1 MSDVDFIFFCDFVVV
16 YLTPLISYNPFLNLP
31 MSNINFL
38 SIDQLNLQEFDSNS
52 ELIPLLT
59 PEDEEEMNNEEL
71 PASLPILPLRNTVL
85 FPGVVIPISAGRDKS
100 IKLINDA
107 NAGDK
112 IIGVVA
118 QKNEDI
124 EDPTKND
131 IHTIGT
137 VARILRVLKM
147 PDGNITVILQ
157 GKKRFEIDKVTSEK
171 PYISASIKEVEEKR
185 PGKHDTEFAA
195 IVESVKELAIEI
207 IKESPNIPTEATF
220 AIKNIESH
228 SFLINFVSSN
238 MNLSVIEKQ
247 NLLAMNTLKE
257 RALETLRFM
266 NVELQKL
273 ELKNDIQS
281 KVRFDLDQQQR
292 EYFLHQQMKTI
303 QEELGGV
310 SQEQELDEMRLKAK
324 SKKWDDKTKTH
335 FEKELTKMQRMNPQA
350 PDFGIQRN
358 YLELFLKL
366 PWNEFSK
373 DNFDLTRAQKILD
386 RDHFGLE
393 DVKKRM
399 IEHLAVLKLRN
410 DMKSPILCLTGPP
423 GVGKTSIGKSVAAA
437 LGREYVRI
445 SLGGLRDEAEIRGHR
460 KTYIGAMPGR
470 IIQSLK
476 KAGTSNPV
484 FVLDEIDKL
493 SNSNHGDPSSALLEV
508 LDPEQNNSFYDNF
521 LEYGYDLSKVMFIAT
536 SNNLSAIQPA
546 LRDRMEVIKMSGYTI
561 EEKVE
566 IARQH
571 LFPKQLA
578 AHGLTSKE
586 LTIGKKQLEKIVEG
600 YTRESGVRGLEA
612 KIAQVIRHAAKSVAM
627 EEEYNQKVTDED
639 IVQVLGAPRMARDK
653 SESNDVAG
661 VVTGLAWTAVGGDIL
676 FIESLLSPGKGT
688 MTITGNLG
696 TVMKESATIALEYIK
711 ANTTLLGLDS
721 DVISNYNIH
730 LHVPEGATPKDG
742 PSAGIAMLTSLV
754 SLFTQKKIK
763 KNMAMTGEITLR
775 GKVLPVGGI
784 KEKILAAKRANIKE
798 IILCSENKQDIDEI
812 KPDYIKGLTFHYV
825 KEMSEVLQI
834 AITDQKVKNAKK
846 L

>member
-1 MSDVDFIFFCDFVVV
+1 MSHHKI
-16 YLTPLISYNPFLNLP
+16 LTLDNL
-31 MSNINFL
+31 S
-38 SIDQLNLQEFDSNS
+38 LQEIDSDS
-52 ELIPLLT
+52 DLIPLLT

-71 PASLPILPLRNTVL
+71 PSSLPILPLRNMVL
-85 FPGVVIPISAGRDKS
+85 FPGVVIPITAGRDKS

-107 NAGDK
+107 NAAGK

-118 QKNEDI
+118 QKNEED

-131 IHTIGT
+131 INKIGT

-157 GKKRFEIDKVTSEK
+157 GKKRFEVDEVVSET
-171 PYISASIKEVEEKR
+171 PYITATIKEVPEKR
-185 PGKHDTEFAA
+185 PAKNDTEFTA
-195 IVESVKELAIEI
+195 ILESIKELAIQI
-207 IKESPNIPTEATF
+207 IKESPNIPSEATF
-220 AIKNIESH
+220 AIKNIESQ
-228 SFLINFVSSN
+228 SFLINFVTSN
-238 MNLSVIEKQ
+238 MNLSVKEKQ
-247 NLLAMNTLKE
+247 DLLAINGLKE
-257 RALETLRFM
+257 RALETLRYM
-266 NVELQKL
+266 NIELQKL

-310 SQEQELDEMRLKAK
+310 SQEEEIEEMRQKAK
-324 SKKWDDKTKTH
+324 TKKWDEKTQKH
-335 FEKELTKMQRMNPQA
+335 FEKELSKMQRMNPQA

-358 YLELFLKL
+358 YLELYLEL
-366 PWNEFSK
+366 PWEEYSI
-373 DNFDLTRAQKILD
+373 DNFDLKRAQKILD

-410 DMKSPILCLTGPP
+410 DMKSPIICLTGPP
-423 GVGKTSIGKSVAAA
+423 GVGKTSIGRSVAEA

-470 IIQSLK
+470 IIQSIK

-493 SNSNHGDPSSALLEV
+493 SMSNQGDPSSALLEV
-508 LDPEQNNSFYDNF
+508 LDPEQNSSFYDNF
-521 LEYGYDLSKVMFIAT
+521 LEMGYDLSKVMFIAT
-536 SNNLSAIQPA
+536 SNNMSAIQPA
-546 LRDRMEVIKMSGYTI
+546 LIDRMEVIKMSGYTI

-571 LFPKQLA
+571 LFPRQLKE
-578 AHGLTSKE
+578 HGLTSKQ

-612 KIAQVIRHAAKSVAM
+612 KIAQVIRNAAKSVAM
-627 EEEYNQKVTDED
+627 EEEYNKKVTDED
-639 IVQVLGAPRMARDK
+639 IVKVLGVPRLERDK
-653 SESNDVAG
+653 YENNDVAG
-661 VVTGLAWTAVGGDIL
+661 VVTGLAWTSVGGDIL
-676 FIESLLSPGKGT
+676 FIESLISPGKGT

-711 ANTTLLGLDS
+711 ANAGILGIDAETLS
-721 DVISNYNIH
+721 KFNIH

-754 SLFTQKKIK
+754 SVLTQKKIK
-763 KNMAMTGEITLR
+763 KSIAMTGEITLR
-775 GKVLPVGGI
+775 GKVLPVGGL

-798 IILCSENKQDIDEI
+798 IILCHENKSDIDEI
-812 KPDYIKGLTFHYV
+812 KAEYIEGLTFHYV
-825 KEMSEVLQI
+825 KEMSEVLAI
-834 AITDQKVKNAKK
+834 AITDQKVKNAKA

>member
-1 MSDVDFIFFCDFVVV
+1 MSKH
-16 YLTPLISYNPFLNLP
+16 
-31 MSNINFL
+31 NIITLDSL
-38 SIDQLNLQEFDSNS
+38 SLQEFDNEA

-59 PEDEEEMNNEEL
+59 PEDEEEMSKEEL
-71 PASLPILPLRNTVL
+71 PLSLPILPLRNTVL
-85 FPGVVIPISAGRDKS
+85 FPGVVIPITAGRDKS

-107 NAGDK
+107 NAGNK

-118 QKNEDI
+118 QKNEAD

-131 IHTIGT
+131 IHPVGT
-137 VARILRVLKM
+137 VAKILRVLKM

-157 GKKRFEIDKVTSEK
+157 GKKRFEIDTVTTEV
-171 PYISASIKEVEEKR
+171 PYLKASVKEVEEKR
-185 PGKHDTEFAA
+185 PKKTDTEFNA
-195 IVESVKELAIEI
+195 IVDSIRELAIEI

-220 AIKNIESH
+220 AIKNIESQ

-238 MNLSVIEKQ
+238 MNLSVKEKQ
-247 NLLAMNTLKE
+247 DLLSINVLKD
-257 RALETLRFM
+257 RALETLRYM

-310 SQEQELDEMRLKAK
+310 SYEQEIEEMRQKAK
-324 SKKWDDKTKTH
+324 TKSWDEKTAKH
-335 FEKELTKMQRMNPQA
+335 FEKEISKLQRTNPQS

-358 YLELFLKL
+358 YLDLFLEL
-366 PWNEFSK
+366 PWNKFSK
-373 DNFDLTRAQKILD
+373 DNFDLKRAQKIID
-386 RDHFGLE
+386 KDHFGLE
-393 DVKKRM
+393 DVKKRI

-410 DMKSPILCLTGPP
+410 DMKSPIICLTGPP
-423 GVGKTSIGKSVAAA
+423 GVGKTSIGKSIAEA

-493 SNSNHGDPSSALLEV
+493 SNSHQGDPSSALLEV
-508 LDPEQNNSFYDNF
+508 LDPEQNSEFYDNF
-521 LEYGYDLSKVMFIAT
+521 LEMGYDLSKVMFIAT
-536 SNNLSAIQPA
+536 SNNMATIQPA
-546 LRDRMEVIKMSGYTI
+546 LKDRMEVIRMTGYTI

-571 LFPKQLA
+571 LFPKQLKE
-578 AHGLTSKE
+578 HGLTPKDLS
-586 LTIGKKQLEKIVEG
+586 IGKKQLEKIVEG
-600 YTRESGVRGLEA
+600 YTRESGVRSLEQ
-612 KIAQVIRHAAKSVAM
+612 KIAQVIRNAAKSVAM
-627 EEEYNQKVTDED
+627 EEEYNKKVTDED
-639 IVQVLGAPRMARDK
+639 IVKILGAPKLERDK

-661 VVTGLAWTAVGGDIL
+661 VVTGLAWTSVGGDIL
-676 FIESLLSPGKGT
+676 FIESLISAGKGNLT
-688 MTITGNLG
+688 LTGNLG

-711 ANTTLLGLDS
+711 ANAELFGLEAEM
-721 DVISNYNIH
+721 ISKYNIH

-742 PSAGIAMLTSLV
+742 PSAGIAMLTSLI
-754 SLFTQKKIK
+754 SLLTQKKVK
-763 KNMAMTGEITLR
+763 KSLAMTGEITLR

-798 IILCSENKQDIDEI
+798 IILCHENKSDIDEI
-812 KPDYIKGLTFHYV
+812 KPEYIEGLTFHYV
-825 KEMSEVLQI
+825 KEMSEVI
-834 AITDQKVKNAKK
+834 EVAITNQKVKNAKK